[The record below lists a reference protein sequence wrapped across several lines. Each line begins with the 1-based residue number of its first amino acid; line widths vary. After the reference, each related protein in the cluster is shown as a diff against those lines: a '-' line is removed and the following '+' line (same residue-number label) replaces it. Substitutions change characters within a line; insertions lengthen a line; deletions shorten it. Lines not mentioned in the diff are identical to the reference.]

1 MFVHLKRHGFLR
13 PFADLFHAARRL
25 SLLGWLCVAPLVVGL
40 VGYASTKNDGGCANG
55 SRLNI
60 SKVGVDE
67 KLIQTGGHR
76 FPTKEVRIPADS
88 DVNYEFVFEGK
99 AESESEKDIKVT
111 ASLTAINAM
120 SPQPET
126 AELTA
131 VRVAIRPDHSTG
143 PMYRNRHLFGVC
155 EQVYCES
162 WPQSISVGWSGGTA
176 GRTRSNAASFLHEVP
191 FAAQTYSLVAKAE
204 GVEFPCSVESIFPD
218 SVKAFNDPSRGVTM
232 LRDPSVTGAGG
243 VGMQLPV
250 YRSPTNVYFGEIQ
263 VRELEAVG
271 VAANYFASPAWTGGR
286 DHRGTALSDEWLM
299 PDGPNNQFGEDK
311 AYLPVCPTPW
321 GVGGSLTW
329 NIPNSCRAVVDGEFR
344 THIYSHSLQVF
355 TISSCGVVEVTK
367 FGYHVGRNPGQ
378 GQLPCMWRDGN
389 ADD

>member
-1 MFVHLKRHGFLR
+1 MFVHLKRHGYLR

-99 AESESEKDIKVT
+99 AESGSSKDIRVT

-131 VRVAIRPDHSTG
+131 VRVAITPEYEIA
-143 PMYRNRHLFGVC
+143 PMFKDRHRFGVC
-155 EQVYCES
+155 ERVLCKS
-162 WPQSISVGWSGGTA
+162 WPDSIGVGWNGGA
-176 GRTRSNAASFLHEVP
+176 RGATRSNAAQSIHVVP
-191 FAAQTYSLVAKAE
+191 FSAQTYSLVATAE

-218 SVKAFNDPSRGVTM
+218 SVKAFNDKSHGVEY
-232 LRDPSVTGAGG
+232 LYDADHINEAGW
-243 VGMQLPV
+243 VEMKLPL
-250 YRSPTNVYFGEIQ
+250 YCSPTNVYFGRIQ
-263 VRELEAVG
+263 VKEEETRGIVT
-271 VAANYFASPAWTGGR
+271 NYFASSAWTGGR
-286 DHRGTALSDEWLM
+286 DHQGDALSHEWLV
-299 PDGPNNQFGEDK
+299 PNRPANYFGDDVASILE
-311 AYLPVCPTPW
+311 CPAPW
-321 GVGGSLTW
+321 GDGGTLVW
-329 NIPNSCRAVVDGEFR
+329 NIPNVCRPLNDDESHGREFSRSIQTFSITSDGD
-344 THIYSHSLQVF
+344 VA
-355 TISSCGVVEVTK
+355 ISK
-367 FGYHVGRNPGQ
+367 FGFHVSRSPGH
-378 GQLPCMWRDGN
+378 LPRLWKDN
-389 ADD
+389 EN